1 MPVRKNFLCKITE
14 LDDPSSKSF
23 QIKIGRK
30 NTDIFLVRKNDQ
42 VFAYQDICPHAQAPL
57 EWNPDEFLD
66 ENKENIICAMH
77 GARFTIEDGNCIS
90 GPCSGSA
97 LTPVELELVD
107 GNVFYT
113 PS

>member
-1 MPVRKNFLCKITE
+1 MPARKNFLCKITE

-77 GARFTIEDGNCIS
+77 GAKFTIENGDCIS
-90 GPCSGSA
+90 GPCRGSA